1 MENEY
6 KEIGEYKVK
15 EVYDDNGRKIQEVL
29 ADIFKSYCK
38 EKMEKE
44 VFG

>member
-29 ADIFKSYCK
+29 ADIFKS
-38 EKMEKE
+38 
-44 VFG
+44 